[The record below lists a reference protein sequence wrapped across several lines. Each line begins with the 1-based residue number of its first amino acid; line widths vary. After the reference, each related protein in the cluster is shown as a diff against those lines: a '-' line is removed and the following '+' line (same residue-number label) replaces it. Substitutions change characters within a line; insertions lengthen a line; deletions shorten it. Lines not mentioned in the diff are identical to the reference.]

1 MVIVKFMKR
10 IKLVK
15 IGCSY
20 YFFVIVCVYW
30 LDLEN
35 VENKLFFV
43 WIVVVVESRCCL
55 VIKLKFINIMCKKFI
70 RWGKKLYDL
79 ILYFKI

>member
-55 VIKLKFINIMCKKFI
+55 VIKLIFVDIMCKKIYKMREKIIWFNFI
-70 RWGKKLYDL
+70 
-79 ILYFKI
+79 F

>member
-15 IGCSY
+15 KGCSY

-43 WIVVVVESRCCL
+43 WNVVVVESRCCL
-55 VIKLKFINIMCKKFI
+55 VIKLKFVDIMCKKFI
-70 RWGKKLYDL
+70 RLGKKLYDL

>member
-43 WIVVVVESRCCL
+43 WIVVVV
-55 VIKLKFINIMCKKFI
+55 
-70 RWGKKLYDL
+70 GK
-79 ILYFKI
+79 